1 MKRFF
6 AFALLALATPAF
18 ADGLVENV
26 NGITLDQDGKVI
38 RFNAMLVGTD
48 GKVTELLTKKD
59 RLPKQLDF
67 RLDGRGATLLPGL
80 IDAHGHVMGLGFQL
94 LTLDLSGTNSLAEA
108 QAAIKAYAA
117 KYPER
122 RWIIGRGW
130 NQEKWGLGR
139 FPTAQDLDAAVGD
152 RPVWLERVDGHA
164 GWANSKAMEIA
175 GVTAA
180 SKSPPGGRIELT
192 GGKPS
197 GIFIDSAADLVGQI
211 RARTQSVGTRCCL
224 GRSAKETPQSGHHID
239 CRHGHVD
246 GRLAKLSPCRRCGVA
261 DRPDFRLCR
270 WH

>member
-1 MKRFF
+1 MKTFF
-6 AFALLALATPAF
+6 ALALLALAAPAC

-59 RLPKQLDF
+59 KLPKQLDF

-108 QAAIKAYAA
+108 QAAIQAYAA

-152 RPVWLERVDGHA
+152 RPVWLL
-164 GWANSKAMEIA
+164 SLI
-175 GVTAA
+175 
-180 SKSPPGGRIELT
+180 
-192 GGKPS
+192 
-197 GIFIDSAADLVGQI
+197 
-211 RARTQSVGTRCCL
+211 
-224 GRSAKETPQSGHHID
+224 HI
-239 CRHGHVD
+239 
-246 GRLAKLSPCRRCGVA
+246 
-261 DRPDFRLCR
+261 
-270 WH
+270 